1 MRSLQILETCLYT
14 PDLAAAERFY
24 VDVLGLEVYSRN
36 EGRSVFFRCGDRM
49 LLLFNPQRTRVR
61 DAAVPAHG
69 TDGPGHAAFAVPD
82 NEIDSWRARLAQYDV
97 SIEQEVSWPRGGH
110 SLYFRD
116 PAGNSIEIV
125 SPLLWGISEES
136 LFR

>member
-1 MRSLQILETCLYT
+1 MRPLEILETCLYL
-14 PDLAAAERFY
+14 PDLVAAEQFY

-49 LLLFNPQRTRVR
+49 LLLFNPQRTRVK
-61 DAAVPAHG
+61 DSSVPSHG
-69 TDGPGHAAFAVPD
+69 PDGPGHAAFAVPD
-82 NEIDSWRARLAQYDV
+82 NEIDSWRERLARHAV
-97 SIEQEVSWPRGGH
+97 PIEQEVSWPRGGR

-116 PAGNSIEIV
+116 PAGNSLEIV
-125 SPLLWGISEES
+125 SPKLWGIGEDS